1 MAISQAKQSGD
12 IATMQAIQ
20 TYAIQ
25 LAQQLYQEARDAVA
39 DRQWELSYALQKAAF
54 DLEHAAR
61 TGNNPTY
68 YNTGSPY
75 YTGKNSSQSSTDEVD
90 PAASESTAMVVDGKL
105 QGLIRGGLMGD
116 DFLINAA
123 MILSEYYEKMTSE
136 DVDALASK
144 YGIDPN
150 KL

>member
-1 MAISQAKQSGD
+1 
-12 IATMQAIQ
+12 
-20 TYAIQ
+20 
-25 LAQQLYQEARDAVA
+25 
-39 DRQWELSYALQKAAF
+39 
-54 DLEHAAR
+54 
-61 TGNNPTY
+61 
-68 YNTGSPY
+68 
-75 YTGKNSSQSSTDEVD
+75 
-90 PAASESTAMVVDGKL
+90 MVVDGKL

>member
-1 MAISQAKQSGD
+1 MRRLNFIISKAG
-12 IATMQAIQ
+12 Q
-20 TYAIQ
+20 TPCLFFIH
-25 LAQQLYQEARDAVA
+25 L
-39 DRQWELSYALQKAAF
+39 KAAF
-54 DLEHAAR
+54 DLEHAAQ

-90 PAASESTAMVVDGKL
+90 PSASASTAMVVDGKL